1 MVRTVPTKRVQFQEG
16 EPKAWVDCLH
26 FTEEDKRAYWFRSS
40 DFAEIERNRRAM
52 ERALRRSRG
61 DVAKLDPSQWCYR
74 GMEEMLSTEYA
85 SRLLH
90 QRSNLMKE
98 VLDEQARQLVQGY
111 HDDSRIQEVS
121 SSHSE
126 WARVFAIEL
135 AEHDSRV
142 AATGEDVPIPV
153 DVKINIGRIKS
164 NMNPHEEAATGKSS
178 RILYHTSKLTPSTRS
193 GECLLSHWKIAI
205 CADASTIGKM

>member
-1 MVRTVPTKRVQFQEG
+1 
-16 EPKAWVDCLH
+16 
-26 FTEEDKRAYWFRSS
+26 
-40 DFAEIERNRRAM
+40 
-52 ERALRRSRG
+52 
-61 DVAKLDPSQWCYR
+61 
-74 GMEEMLSTEYA
+74 MLSTEYA

-90 QRSNLMKE
+90 QRSNLMKK
-98 VLDEQARQLVQGY
+98 VLEEQARQQVQGH
-111 HDDSRIQEVS
+111 HDESRIQEVS

-153 DVKINIGRIKS
+153 DVKVNIGRIKS

-178 RILYHTSKLTPSTRS
+178 RILYHTSKLKPSTRYGDS
-193 GECLLSHWKIAI
+193 LLSHWKIPI
-205 CADASTIGKM
+205 CADSSTIGKV